1 MLCSCWCMCVVD
13 QIPVPKK
20 ISEIV
25 LMSARSVSLLQ
36 DNGNQ
41 RMSQLPFQGAANPAS
56 CKELAKAAW
65 KRVQPVMLFENN
77 NCTLRSFNFYKK
89 KTKTPNQKQTSPP
102 QKEARMLLKTFCTWC
117 EHGELQPLVWEGSV
131 CSVSGRRGIPSVLAA
146 LMLQHFF
153 SPPC

>member
-89 KTKTPNQKQTSPP
+89 NKNTQPKTNLPP
-102 QKEARMLLKTFCTWC
+102 KKRGKDAFKNILHLMWARWAAAPCLGRICVFCVRQ
-117 EHGELQPLVWEGSV
+117 ERHSK
-131 CSVSGRRGIPSVLAA
+131 CSCCIDASAFL
-146 LMLQHFF
+146 
-153 SPPC
+153 